1 MFGMLGGVYVDYKK
15 EIIEIVEK
23 MESIR
28 FLAMIYSFA
37 HTLFEK
43 EKKQGS

>member
-1 MFGMLGGVYVDYKK
+1 MKNSMDYKK

>member
-1 MFGMLGGVYVDYKK
+1 MFGTLGGIYVDYKK
-15 EIIEIVEK
+15 EIIEIVAK